1 MEGCEIA
8 SRSYSRCASSPNFKA
23 ESCRYLKGV
32 AFFGAHCSWKSCR
45 NPGSVHSC
53 PMLPPKKT
61 VIKSRCSTSK
71 SQQLVAYVTNLKLI
85 TSTHHLLFIADVLLP
100 ACDCLSTTAGRFRRL
115 WRVEVSQG
123 PSVQRSAIFA
133 ASCGVQSQKSEH
145 RS

>member
-1 MEGCEIA
+1 MQWRVARSQADHIRDA
-8 SRSYSRCASSPNFKA
+8 HPRQISKQSLVDTSR
-23 ESCRYLKGV
+23 V
-32 AFFGAHCSWKSCR
+32 IFFGAQCSWNHAESTLAQFT
-45 NPGSVHSC
+45 VA
-53 PMLPPKKT
+53 PKKKM
-61 VIKSRCSTSK
+61 KSLCSTSK

-85 TSTHHLLFIADVLLP
+85 TFTHHLLFIADVLLP

-123 PSVQRSAIFA
+123 PSVQRSAVFA

>member
-32 AFFGAHCSWKSCR
+32 FFWCSSW
-45 NPGSVHSC
+45 NHAETLAQFTVAPQ
-53 PMLPPKKT
+53 KT
-61 VIKSRCSTSK
+61 VIKSLCSNST
-71 SQQLVAYVTNLKLI
+71 SQQLVAYVINLKLI

-133 ASCGVQSQKSEH
+133 ASCGVQSQKSEQQLIGV
-145 RS
+145 